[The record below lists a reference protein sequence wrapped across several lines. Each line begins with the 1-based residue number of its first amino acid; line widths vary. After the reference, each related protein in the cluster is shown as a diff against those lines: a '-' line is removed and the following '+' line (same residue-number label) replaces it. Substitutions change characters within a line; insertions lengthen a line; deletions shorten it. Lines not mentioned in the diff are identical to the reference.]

1 MSTQLL
7 VFKNNLPNLTA
18 LKLFSQDIDAVKS
31 KLRQKLKQAPMMF
44 IGMQLVIDV
53 SAFDREPELVL
64 DIDDLLVFLRGEGI
78 NPVAL
83 MSDKAAFRE
92 IAIKFGIGA
101 LPSLQPTSR
110 PVSQKR
116 STAAE
121 AVANEAVK
129 IPAATKKT
137 SHRAPMSA
145 IAGDKVEDHKQI
157 TAPANTGEAHQV
169 SEEPRKTFD
178 DSSTGSIKT
187 APNNQ
192 IIRHPVRSGQRIY
205 VHGDLTVIGTVS
217 PGAEVIADGNIHVY
231 GKLGGRAIAG
241 AQGDETAAIFC
252 QQLDAELVAIAGN
265 YKQLDDIDSVH
276 RGQRVQ
282 ILLENEKIC
291 FFSL

>member
-1 MSTQLL
+1 
-7 VFKNNLPNLTA
+7 
-18 LKLFSQDIDAVKS
+18 
-31 KLRQKLKQAPMMF
+31 
-44 IGMQLVIDV
+44 
-53 SAFDREPELVL
+53 
-64 DIDDLLVFLRGEGI
+64 
-78 NPVAL
+78 

-121 AVANEAVK
+121 AVANEAAK
-129 IPAATKKT
+129 IPVTTKT

-145 IAGDKVEDHKQI
+145 IAGDKAEDHNQ
-157 TAPANTGEAHQV
+157 TATPANTDEAHQAG
-169 SEEPRKTFD
+169 EEPRKTFD
-178 DSSTGSIKT
+178 DSSTGSTKA

-205 VHGDLTVIGTVS
+205 AHGDLTVIGTVS

-241 AQGDETAAIFC
+241 AQGNETAAIFC
-252 QQLDAELVAIAGN
+252 QQLDAELVSIAGN
-265 YKQLDDIDSVH
+265 YKQLDDIDSAY

>member
-18 LKLFSQDIDAVKS
+18 LKLFSQDIDAVKG
-31 KLRQKLKQAPMMF
+31 KLRQKFKQAPMMF
-44 IGMQLVIDV
+44 IGMQLVIDI

-92 IAIKFGIGA
+92 IAVKFGIGA

-121 AVANEAVK
+121 ATANEAVK
-129 IPAATKKT
+129 IPAAAKKT
-137 SHRAPMSA
+137 SHRASMPT
-145 IAGDKVEDHKQI
+145 IAGDKAEDHRQ
-157 TAPANTGEAHQV
+157 TTVPANTDEAHQAG
-169 SEEPRKTFD
+169 EEPRKTFD
-178 DSSTGSIKT
+178 DSNTGSTKT
-187 APNNQ
+187 AANNQ

-205 VHGDLTVIGTVS
+205 AHGDLTVIGTVS

-241 AQGDETAAIFC
+241 AQGDEKAAIFC
-252 QQLDAELVAIAGN
+252 QQLDAELVSIAGN
-265 YKQLDDIDSVH
+265 YKQLDDIDSAY